1 MLGRNSNDL
10 ITVKDV
16 PADKFIAAYA
26 EHLKKTQKVL
36 PIKGASYI
44 KTGHFKQLNPYSED
58 WFYTRAASIARVVY
72 LRPEIGVNTLQHV
85 YGGRKNN
92 GNAKYHHA
100 LGSAKVLRYAL
111 QQLEQANV
119 VMRLTD
125 KRNTSYQSVPDKK
138 DKLLPRI
145 VTPEGH
151 KELNEIAKQVFASQY
166 SQ

>member
-58 WFYTRAASIARVVY
+58 WF
-72 LRPEIGVNTLQHV
+72 
-85 YGGRKNN
+85 
-92 GNAKYHHA
+92 
-100 LGSAKVLRYAL
+100 
-111 QQLEQANV
+111 
-119 VMRLTD
+119 
-125 KRNTSYQSVPDKK
+125 
-138 DKLLPRI
+138 
-145 VTPEGH
+145 
-151 KELNEIAKQVFASQY
+151 
-166 SQ
+166 